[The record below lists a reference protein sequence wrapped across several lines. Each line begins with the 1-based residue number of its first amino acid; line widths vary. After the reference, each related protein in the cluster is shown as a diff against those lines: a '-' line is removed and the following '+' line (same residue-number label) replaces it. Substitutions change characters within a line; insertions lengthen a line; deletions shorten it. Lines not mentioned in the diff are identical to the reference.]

1 MAESPNILGDI
12 TGGIVSAG
20 VQTLGNVFLQDRANK
35 QNIEFWNKE
44 NEYNK
49 PINQMARLAEAGLNP
64 NLVYGNGSVVG
75 NTAGGIAPAR
85 PAELGKLA
93 DYQEIK
99 MNNAG
104 LERIHAQNELT
115 NAQADVAKATGEGVK
130 MDNIVKAGEI
140 AILKK
145 LQEKGLSAKT
155 NPYIQ
160 TGLTGLEKITD
171 QFIGGISPVANW
183 LMGVGGD
190 TRTEYVKKREQGMN
204 PPQKGK
210 NKR

>member
-1 MAESPNILGDI
+1 MAESNILGDI
-12 TGGIVSAG
+12 TGGLVGAG
-20 VQTLGNVFLQDRANK
+20 IQTLGNVFLQDRANQ
-35 QNIEFWNKE
+35 QNVKFWEKE
-44 NEYNK
+44 TEYNK

-64 NLVYGNGSVVG
+64 NLVYGTGSVAG
-75 NTAGGIAPAR
+75 NTAGGIAPAK

-104 LERIHAQNELT
+104 LERILAQNELT
-115 NAQADVAKATGEGVK
+115 ETQAEVAKAQAQGVK
-130 MDNIVKAGEI
+130 LDNIIKAGEVAI
-140 AILKK
+140 AKK

-160 TGLTGLEKITD
+160 TGLTGLEQITD
-171 QFIGGISPVANW
+171 QFIGGISPIANW
-183 LMGVGGD
+183 FQSLGGD
-190 TRTEYVKKREQGMN
+190 TRTDYAKKRAQGML
-204 PPQKGK
+204 PAQKGK